1 MGSSLWSVM
10 VNIIMIELENK
21 IIKPFMNDGGIKF
34 YCQYVNDKLL
44 VMKPQ
49 DVRRIHKLL
58 NGSDINLKFP
68 GDLFKSEVPYFV
80 DLEMPSDGI

>member
-10 VNIIMIELENK
+10 VNTIMTELENK
-21 IIKPFMNDGGIKF
+21 VIKPFMNDGGIKF

-68 GDLFKSEVPYFV
+68 GDLLESEVPYFV

>member
-10 VNIIMIELENK
+10 VNIIMTKLENK
-21 IIKPFMNDGGIKF
+21 VIKPFMNNGGIKF

-68 GDLFKSEVPYFV
+68 GDLFESEVPYFV